1 MFDLLETLNPEQQ
14 TAVIHP
20 SGPAMVLAGAG
31 SGKTTVLTT
40 RVAWL
45 LSEKKVRPEAIMV
58 VTFTNKA
65 AAEIRQR
72 ILTSTGQSLSLSGT
86 FHSLCARILRRDGS
100 HIGLIPDFVIYDT
113 DDQTALFKELYKQNN
128 IDVKE
133 YPIKMVQ
140 SIISGAKN
148 QTLTPTAFADKA
160 QGSRQVEIARI
171 YKLYQHMLRTA
182 HALDFDDLLLRTLEL
197 FAEHEPTLHR
207 YQNLLEHV
215 LVDEYQDTNTVQYTL
230 TKLLANPHDNLYVVG
245 DFSQSIYS
253 WRGADY
259 RNMMTLKIDFPKLVE
274 YRLERNYR
282 SKQNILDA
290 ATSII
295 SHNTSHPILELWT
308 EQTGGEHIISYEAES
323 ASDEAAQV
331 SKYIRQLRGEYDYD
345 DMVILYRTNAQSR
358 TFEEAFIRSSIP
370 YRLVGGTKFYERK
383 EVKDV
388 LSYIRYMVNRAD
400 IVSYQRLLKLGK
412 RNFSSFSTWID
423 TDAGKF
429 ALSEQ
434 PAVLLRSVLEHT
446 NYLDKYSKQTEDNLQ
461 RTANVYELVNVA
473 AQFETVT
480 QFLENVALIQ
490 NDTFS
495 DVQNSSDMQHAVTLM
510 SIHAAKGL
518 EFSVVFLVGLEEGL
532 FPHTRSFLD
541 KDQMEEERRLCY
553 VAITR
558 AKDRLYLTHARSRLQ
573 YGMSTNSLQSRFVA
587 DIPEELLTKEPS
599 GLSRWSSDSRKSS
612 ASSSGRRYVPIDD
625 GMLEGVLSGEFDID
639 AFIDS

>member
-1 MFDLLETLNPEQQ
+1 MLELLDTLNPEQQ
-14 TAVIHP
+14 TAVMHP
-20 SGPAMVLAGAG
+20 QGPAMVLAGAG

-45 LSEKKVRPEAIMV
+45 LAEQKVTPESMMV

-72 ILTSTGQSLSLSGT
+72 ILSATGQTLSLSGT
-86 FHSLCARILRRDGS
+86 FHSLCARILRRSGT
-100 HIGLIPDFVIYDT
+100 HIGLIPDYVIYDT
-113 DDQTALFKELYKQNN
+113 DDQESLLKELYKEHGF
-128 IDVKE
+128 DPKE

-140 SIISGAKN
+140 SVISGAKN
-148 QTLTPTAFADKA
+148 QMLSPSEFADKA
-160 QGSRQVEIARI
+160 QGNRQAEIARI
-171 YKLYQHMLRTA
+171 YKIYQHALKTA
-182 HALDFDDLLLRTLEL
+182 HAVDFDDLLLRTLEL
-197 FAEHEPTLHR
+197 FAEHDPTLQK

-215 LVDEYQDTNTVQYTL
+215 LVDEYQDTNTVQYAL
-230 TKLLANPHDNLYVVG
+230 TKLLAKPHNNLYVVG

-259 RNMMTLKIDFPKLVE
+259 RNMMALKTDFPHIAE

-308 EQTGGEHIISYEAES
+308 EQSGGEQIIAYEAES
-323 ASDEAAQV
+323 AADEANQIAR
-331 SKYIRQLRGEYDYD
+331 YIRQLRGEFQYD
-345 DMVILYRTNAQSR
+345 DMVVLYRTNAQSR
-358 TFEEAFIRSSIP
+358 AFEEAFIRASIP

-388 LSYIRYMVNRAD
+388 LSYVRYLINRSD
-400 IVSYQRLLKLGK
+400 LVSYQRILKLGK
-412 RNFSSFSTWID
+412 RAFANFETWID
-423 TDAGKF
+423 SDAGKQ
-429 ALSEQ
+429 AVTEP
-434 PAVLLRSVLEHT
+434 PAVLLRSVLEQT
-446 NYLDKYSKQTEDNLQ
+446 NYLEKYSKHTEENLQ
-461 RTANVYELVNVA
+461 RVANVYELVNVA
-473 AQFETVT
+473 AQFENLT

-495 DVQNSSDMQHAVTLM
+495 DVESTEMKNAVTMM

-518 EFSVVFLVGLEEGL
+518 EFGVVFLVGLEEGL
-532 FPHTRSFLD
+532 FPHSRSFLD
-541 KDQMEEERRLCY
+541 KNEMEEERRLCY

-558 AKDRLYLTHARSRLQ
+558 AKERLFLSHARSRYQ
-573 YGMSTNSLQSRFVA
+573 YGVSTNSLQSRFVA
-587 DIPEELLTKEPS
+587 DIPDELLQHEPQ
-599 GLSRWSSDSRKSS
+599 GVDRWGNSRNRQTSQ
-612 ASSSGRRYVPIDD
+612 SGRRYVPIDETVLD
-625 GMLEGVLSGEFDID
+625 GVLSGEFDVD